1 MEPSVLSLDG
11 GGIRGL
17 SSLYILRRI
26 MKRIKELD
34 DRDAQENRIEG
45 GQQLPLPC
53 NYFDLILG
61 TSTGGL
67 IAIMLGR
74 LRMNVEDCLKQY
86 WILSNS
92 IFRPPKIRFLQLYSR
107 RKVQK
112 AVKIVV
118 REFCRCHAAG
128 EYCSGSEDL
137 RQYDYAEAGP
147 MENRTCRVAVIT
159 VREGASTSFRVKQCR
174 KAC

>member
-1 MEPSVLSLDG
+1 
-11 GGIRGL
+11 
-17 SSLYILRRI
+17 

-53 NYFDLILG
+53 NYFLVRALEGMWSMNFVNIDSSANI
-61 TSTGGL
+61 SRL

-147 MENRTCRVAVIT
+147 MENRTCRV
-159 VREGASTSFRVKQCR
+159 
-174 KAC
+174 